1 MLQPLIRKVCNL
13 RKYSLC
19 RLCRLC
25 NRPQPKDVY
34 SHTVPGEEDFAQCRS
49 DHSIVS
55 FVLGPVLFSLP
66 LLGLFLTLFTRI

>member
-25 NRPQPKDVY
+25 NRPQPKDAY

-55 FVLGPVLFSLP
+55 FEVLFFF
-66 LLGLFLTLFTRI
+66 LFLC